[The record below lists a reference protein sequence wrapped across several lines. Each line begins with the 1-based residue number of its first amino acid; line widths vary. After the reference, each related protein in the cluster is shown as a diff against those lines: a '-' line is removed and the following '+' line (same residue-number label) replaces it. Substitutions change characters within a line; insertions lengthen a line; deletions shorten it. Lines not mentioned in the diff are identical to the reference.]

1 MKNVNVSISLYYAPV
16 ETVRSVSDAVERT
29 TAEILE
35 LQKAEIIAAC
45 DRFFPQGY
53 KAADNANLIKLSFA
67 DGGINLINH
76 NGDFICFVGYVE
88 PGFNFPD
95 GYSRAHYNSTVNF
108 KFRAF
113 DGKTTRD

>member
-1 MKNVNVSISLYYAPV
+1 MKNVNVSISRYYSPV
-16 ETVRSVSDAVERT
+16 EPVRSVTDAVKR
-29 TAEILE
+29 AASEIME

-53 KAADNANLIKLSFA
+53 KAADNAKLIRLSLA
-67 DGGINLINH
+67 DGGINLSNH
-76 NGDFICFVGYVE
+76 NGDFICFVGEIE